1 MTVHGVSGG
10 LGKRMKYKAVLYY
23 IAREQ
28 GVDFSEERFLPLIRV
43 FSHKVN
49 FIYVDNPE
57 SLKSEIMD
65 ADFLMSGF
73 EVCKVDLSSAKKLK
87 AFFTYT
93 AGKEHLPERLLQN
106 YPCYFGHFHGIL
118 MSESLLGMM
127 TYFNQHIELIKD
139 NAGHNQ
145 WHGHS
150 VFSKRRTLRGQS
162 VAIFGYG
169 EIGRHCA
176 KTLISLGMKVYA
188 IQRTYKNGICA
199 VSGAEYI
206 HINEAQVMLSR
217 IDQVVSFLPSAEET
231 NDIFDNQFFKRM
243 KSSAYLYN
251 FGRGNSVVE
260 DDLHHALESG
270 VIAGAALDVF
280 QVEPLPQSSPLW
292 DTKNLIIMP
301 HISAYYENYA
311 DCYVEELAVQ
321 IGVCLNNLR

>member
-1 MTVHGVSGG
+1 
-10 LGKRMKYKAVLYY
+10 MKYKAVLYH

-28 GVDFSEERFLPLIRV
+28 WVNFSEEKFLPLICA
-43 FSHKVN
+43 FSHKIN
-49 FIYVDNPE
+49 FIYVDNVE
-57 SLKSEIMD
+57 RFKIEIMD
-65 ADFLMSGF
+65 ADFLISGL
-73 EVCKVDLSSAKKLK
+73 EICEVDLCSAKKLK
-87 AFFTYT
+87 AFFTYL
-93 AGKEHLPERLLQN
+93 AGKDHLSKDFLQS

-139 NAGHNQ
+139 NAEHKQ

-150 VFSKRRTLRGQS
+150 VYSKRRTLRGQS

-176 KTLISLGMKVYA
+176 KMLISLGMKVYA
-188 IQRTYKNGICA
+188 IQRTHANGVCA

-206 HINEAQVMLSR
+206 HINETQAMLSGV
-217 IDQVVSFLPSAEET
+217 DHVVSFLPSTEET
-231 NDIFDNQFFKRM
+231 NDIFDRQFFERM
-243 KSSAYLYN
+243 KPSAYFYN

-260 DDLHHALESG
+260 GDLQCALESG

-280 QVEPLPQSSPLW
+280 QVEPLPQNSPLW
-292 DTKNLIIMP
+292 KIKNLMILP
-301 HISAYYENYA
+301 HISAYYEAYA

-321 IGVCLNNLR
+321 LGAFVDSLRQ